1 MDNLRQLT
9 CFIGLFHIVSSS
21 HDNTLRVWNE
31 TTGQCVVGPF
41 EGHTTWI
48 ASVTYSPDGH
58 HIVTESEDSSIK
70 VWKAQELVSF
80 DRLSVKHSWIQFS
93 DGMYGWVIHW
103 NQNSFALPVP
113 SLVIS
118 SANTF
123 QVEVDSALF
132 EESWTSCWI

>member
-1 MDNLRQLT
+1 M
-9 CFIGLFHIVSSS
+9 LFRS
-21 HDNTLRVWNE
+21 
-31 TTGQCVVGPF
+31 
-41 EGHTTWI
+41 
-48 ASVTYSPDGH
+48 
-58 HIVTESEDSSIK
+58 ESEDSSIK

-93 DGMYGWVIHW
+93 DGTLYGWVIHW

-113 SLVIS
+113 FLVIS

-132 EESWTSCWI
+132 GESWTSCWI